1 LILVALIFLSVD
13 VWSDAAWLPVPAHV
27 WLRGSILG
35 FSALTWVV
43 AHAVFA
49 PGRTTVQRVQGAVVV
64 NLAMIL
70 NPAAFNNAIA
80 PGRSGELGTMFIST
94 LLR

>member
-1 LILVALIFLSVD
+1 MFGQTRLGCQFPRMFGYV
-13 VWSDAAWLPVPAHV
+13 
-27 WLRGSILG
+27 GSILG